1 MDISL
6 KVKNSRWVSK
16 LDVGVRKTLTI
27 PDYLVLLEENA
38 DREAEARVV
47 TYGDESTISV
57 MAVTPVVVP
66 WTQEK
71 MVTHARHVSRF
82 VASWDVLPLR
92 VVCDC

>member
-1 MDISL
+1 
-6 KVKNSRWVSK
+6 
-16 LDVGVRKTLTI
+16 
-27 PDYLVLLEENA
+27 
-38 DREAEARVV
+38 
-47 TYGDESTISV
+47 

-92 VVCDC
+92 IVCDY

>member
-1 MDISL
+1 MMP
-6 KVKNSRWVSK
+6 
-16 LDVGVRKTLTI
+16 G
-27 PDYLVLLEENA
+27 YLVLLEETA

-82 VASWDVLPLR
+82 VARLVGCVAIAIASCRL
-92 VVCDC
+92 